1 MEKQKILVIGC
12 CGKMGRTICNF
23 INSQSNYE
31 LVGGID
37 VSNVGEKIEGI
48 TVCNDLKKFLNEKK
62 VDVAIDFTMPSSVV
76 ENAITCLRAKTP
88 IIIGTTGISNENKK
102 MLGKL
107 ASDNQTGIMIIPNFA
122 IGAILMMEF
131 SKIAA
136 KYMKA
141 AEIIELHHDQ
151 KKDKPSGTSIKTRS
165 QILEAK
171 NISIDDAN
179 EDTIPIHSV
188 RLPGLVAHQEVIFGD
203 IGQTL
208 TIRHDS
214 FNRESFMPGIAIA
227 LEQIKKLK
235 GLQEKVLI
243 D

>member
-12 CGKMGRTICNF
+12 CGKMGRTICSF
-23 INSQSNYE
+23 INSQPKYK

-37 VSNVGEKIEGI
+37 ICNVGEKVEDI
-48 TVCNDLKKFLNEKK
+48 TVSSDLKDFLNKNK
-62 VDVAIDFTMPSSVV
+62 VDAAIDFTAPNSVV
-76 ENAITCLRAKTP
+76 GNAVTCLRAKTP

-107 ASDNQTGIMIIPNFA
+107 ASDNQTGIMIVPNFA

-151 KKDKPSGTSIKTRS
+151 KKDKPSGT
-165 QILEAK
+165 
-171 NISIDDAN
+171 
-179 EDTIPIHSV
+179 
-188 RLPGLVAHQEVIFGD
+188 
-203 IGQTL
+203 
-208 TIRHDS
+208 
-214 FNRESFMPGIAIA
+214 
-227 LEQIKKLK
+227 
-235 GLQEKVLI
+235 
-243 D
+243 

>member
-1 MEKQKILVIGC
+1 MEKQNILVIGC
-12 CGKMGRTICNF
+12 CGKMGQTVCKF
-23 INSQSNYE
+23 VNSQDKYN

-37 VSNVGEKIEGI
+37 VSRVGEINEGV
-48 TVCNDLKKFLNEKK
+48 TVCNDLKKFLKENK

-76 ENAITCLRAKTP
+76 GNAVECLRAKTP
-88 IIIGTTGISNENKK
+88 IIVGTTGISDENKK

-107 ASDNQTGIMIIPNFA
+107 AEDNQTGIMIVPNFA

-131 SKIAA
+131 AKTAA

-151 KKDKPSGTSIKTRS
+151 KKDKPSGTAIKTRAQMLKVKGIVS
-165 QILEAK
+165 NEAK
-171 NISIDDAN
+171 DSD
-179 EDTIPIHSV
+179 IPIHSV
-188 RLPGLVAHQEVIFGD
+188 RLPGLVAHQEVILGD

-227 LEQIKKLK
+227 LEQIKTIK
-235 GLQEKVLI
+235 GLQESVTI
-243 D
+243 N